1 MKPIG
6 KAFIVPMAGKILA
19 VALWSSIFGPVFVTG
34 SALAQTPSSSAGQ
47 DASKSPPH
55 AYPVKPIRFIVPFA
69 AGGGTDILAR
79 LLGQRLTET
88 MGQTFI
94 VDNRGGA
101 GGVIGAELAAKSPA
115 DGYTIV
121 LGSPGPLT
129 INPNLLPPMPYDSL
143 RDFAPISLA
152 TISAFTLV
160 VHPSLPAKSV
170 KELLALAKSKPGYLN
185 YGSGGN
191 GSVAHFSGEQ
201 FKALA
206 GVNIVHVPYK
216 GSNPSLTDLIAG
228 QLHLTIEN
236 MPVTLPHVRSGKLRM
251 LGVGTKTRSAF
262 VPEVPTIAEAG
273 VPGYESSTAFGVLA
287 PAKTSDAIITRLN
300 TEITKILRSAEAK
313 ERLTGLG
320 MEPVGSSPE
329 QYAAH
334 LKEELARYGRI
345 VKAAGIKPERRQ
357 EA

>member
-1 MKPIG
+1 MNFVGARKKCGVRTSAVFLLMAAAIG
-6 KAFIVPMAGKILA
+6 NA
-19 VALWSSIFGPVFVTG
+19 T
-34 SALAQTPSSSAGQ
+34 AQTYPSKA
-47 DASKSPPH
+47 
-55 AYPVKPIRFIVPFA
+55 VRFIVPFA

-79 LLGQRLTET
+79 LIGQRLTDA
-88 MGQTFI
+88 MGQPFV

-101 GGVIGAELAAKSPA
+101 GGVIGADLAAKSPA
-115 DGYTIV
+115 DGYTLV

-129 INPNLLPPMPYDSL
+129 INPNLLPRMPYDSL

-160 VHPSLPAKSV
+160 VHPSLPVRSV
-170 KELLALAKSKPGYLN
+170 KDLVALAKSKPGQLN

-206 GVNIVHVPYK
+206 GVNLVHVPYK
-216 GSNPSLTDLIAG
+216 GSNPSLIDLVAG
-228 QLHLTIEN
+228 QLQLTIEN
-236 MPVTLPHVRSGKLRM
+236 MPVTLPHVRSGRLRM
-251 LGVGTKTRSAF
+251 LAVGTKTRSAF
-262 VPEVPTIAEAG
+262 MPEVPTIAEAG

-300 TEITKILRSAEAK
+300 TEIAKVLRSAEAK

-320 MEPVGSSPE
+320 MEPVGGTPE

-334 LKEELARYGRI
+334 IKEELAKYGRI
-345 VKAAGIKPERRQ
+345 VKAAGIKIE
-357 EA
+357 

>member
-1 MKPIG
+1 VLIAAAAMLPAG
-6 KAFIVPMAGKILA
+6 VTAQAWPSKAV
-19 VALWSSIFGPVFVTG
+19 
-34 SALAQTPSSSAGQ
+34 
-47 DASKSPPH
+47 
-55 AYPVKPIRFIVPFA
+55 RFIVPFA

-79 LLGQRLTET
+79 LLGQRLADAL
-88 MGQTFI
+88 GQPFV

-101 GGVIGAELAAKSPA
+101 GGVIGAELTAKSPA

-129 INPNLLPPMPYDSL
+129 INPNLLPRMPYDTL

-160 VHPSLPAKSV
+160 VHPSLPVKSV
-170 KELLALAKSKPGYLN
+170 KELIALAKSKPGHLN

-201 FKALA
+201 FKVLA

-216 GSNPSLTDLIAG
+216 GSSPSLTDLIAG
-228 QLHLTIEN
+228 QLQLTIEN
-236 MPVTLPHVRSGKLRM
+236 MPVTLPHVRSGRLRM
-251 LGVGTKTRSAF
+251 LAVGTKTRSAF
-262 VPEVPTIAEAG
+262 TPEVPTIAESG

-287 PAKTSDAIITRLN
+287 PAKTPSEIVARLN
-300 TEITKILRSAEAK
+300 GEIVKILRGADAR

-320 MEPVGSSPE
+320 MEPVGGTPE

-334 LKEELARYGRI
+334 LKEELAKYGRI
-345 VKAAGIKPERRQ
+345 VKAAGIKSE
-357 EA
+357 